1 METENKAYLKVIQHI
16 KKLLLN
22 EQLSLGDKLPTEREL
37 SEILSLSRNSIR
49 EAIKIMEN
57 MGIIESRHGSGNYLV
72 GNIGKSF
79 TDSLSMMVLMKRV
92 DYLEISQLR
101 RGIEIQALSLAMNI
115 ITEDDLSSLNLLVN
129 KMYGCNKI
137 QQATLDKEFHYTIVA
152 MCKNDLM
159 LSIMQSLSDIC
170 EQFIE
175 HILNGTLKNEKN
187 PFIKLHKK
195 ILESLVQKDL
205 SMGIEAINEHYD
217 IIDKSLINEKGL
229 SQNKLI

>member
-72 GNIGKSF
+72 GNIGKNF

-115 ITEDDLSSLNLLVN
+115 ITEDDLSLLNLLVN

-159 LSIMQSLSDIC
+159 LSIMQSLSEIC

-217 IIDKSLINEKGL
+217 IIDESLINEKGL

>member
-152 MCKNDLM
+152 ICKNDLM
-159 LSIMQSLSDIC
+159 LSIMQSLSEIC

-187 PFIKLHKK
+187 PFIKLHEK

-205 SMGIEAINEHYD
+205 SIGIEAINEHYD
-217 IIDKSLINEKGL
+217 IIDESLINEKNSG
-229 SQNKLI
+229 N

>member
-159 LSIMQSLSDIC
+159 LSIMQSLSEIC

-217 IIDKSLINEKGL
+217 IIDESLINEKNSG
-229 SQNKLI
+229 N

>member
-129 KMYGCNKI
+129 KMYVCNEI

-152 MCKNDLM
+152 LCKNDLM
-159 LSIMQSLSDIC
+159 LSIMQSLSEIC

-175 HILNGTLKNEKN
+175 YVLNGTLKNEKN

-217 IIDKSLINEKGL
+217 IIDESLINEKNSG
-229 SQNKLI
+229 N

>member
-22 EQLSLGDKLPTEREL
+22 EQLSFGDRLPTEREL
-37 SEILSLSRNSIR
+37 SEILGLSRNSIR
-49 EAIKIMEN
+49 EAMKIMEN
-57 MGIIESRHGSGNYLV
+57 MGIIKSRHGSGNYLV

-115 ITEDDLSSLNLLVN
+115 ITENDLSTLNLLVN
-129 KMYGCNKI
+129 EMDRCNEI

-152 MCKNDLM
+152 ICKNDLM
-159 LSIMQSLSDIC
+159 LSIMQSLSEVC

-175 HILNGTLKNEKN
+175 HILNETLKNEKN

-217 IIDKSLINEKGL
+217 IIDESLINEKDSG
-229 SQNKLI
+229 N

>member
-129 KMYGCNKI
+129 KMYVCNEI

-152 MCKNDLM
+152 LCKNDLM
-159 LSIMQSLSDIC
+159 LSIMQSLSEIC

-175 HILNGTLKNEKN
+175 YVLNGTLKNEKN
-187 PFIKLHKK
+187 PFIELHKK

-217 IIDKSLINEKGL
+217 IIDESLINEKNSG
-229 SQNKLI
+229 N